1 MKGVAALLVVLAAG
15 APPTRQP
22 GPSPSVSPAKAKA
35 GTCQLTIHNKTSF
48 RTLVY
53 VDGVYW
59 GWVSPERS
67 FTFSGL
73 PKGDRLLYADT
84 QYKEF
89 FWGPQPTKCEG
100 TATWDLRF

>member
-1 MKGVAALLVVLAAG
+1 MREVAALLGALLAVGQA
-15 APPTRQP
+15 TRP
-22 GPSPSVSPAKAKA
+22 ARPSPSPSPAAIKA
-35 GTCQLTIHNKTSF
+35 GTCRLTINNKTSF
-48 RTLVY
+48 RALVY

-59 GWVSPERS
+59 GWVSPERA

-89 FWGPQPTKCEG
+89 FWGPEPTKCEG

>member
-1 MKGVAALLVVLAAG
+1 MKQIAALLAALLAAG
-15 APPTRQP
+15 QASR
-22 GPSPSVSPAKAKA
+22 PSPSPSPAARKP
-35 GTCQLTIHNKTSF
+35 GTCQLRVDNKTSF
-48 RTLVY
+48 RALVY

-59 GWVSPERS
+59 GWVSPERA

-89 FWGPQPTKCEG
+89 FWGPEPTKCDG
-100 TATWDLRF
+100 TATWVLRF

>member
-1 MKGVAALLVVLAAG
+1 MKAAAALLLTLLGAG
-15 APPTRQP
+15 QASRTAR
-22 GPSPSVSPAKAKA
+22 PSPSPSSVPKKAV
-35 GTCQLTIHNKTSF
+35 GCQLTINNKTSF
-48 RTLVY
+48 RALVY

-67 FTFSGL
+67 FTFSGI

-89 FWGPQPTKCEG
+89 FWGPQPTKCD
-100 TATWDLRF
+100 TSATWDLRF